1 MDRKC
6 TFQSNKSLNLKK
18 EGKKTHMRDYLLL
31 LITLF
36 FSGFSQIGA
45 KEIHALLTADT
56 ISEVKVATVKDLKHI
71 KKELQTIASATSM
84 NLRAKVLNG
93 SHLTKEV
100 VSKWV
105 EDSNIQ
111 SDDIV
116 FFYFTG
122 HGLRTDKNQTIWPCI
137 YFPPKKEIVDF
148 CEIIDKLTSK
158 RAALCI
164 IIADCC
170 NNFIKAPISFA
181 QKAQFKAKNENHAT
195 VKHMYKQLFTNTQ
208 GVIIA
213 SGSTPGKRSWCTQK
227 GSIFTNAL
235 ISSLKHEL
243 EESDP
248 KWERVL
254 NKAKI
259 ICQNFQKPQFHLY
272 IQQGKGK

>member
-1 MDRKC
+1 
-6 TFQSNKSLNLKK
+6 
-18 EGKKTHMRDYLLL
+18 MRVNLLL
-31 LITLF
+31 LATLF
-36 FSGFSQIGA
+36 LSGFSQMEA
-45 KEIHALLTADT
+45 KQIHALLTADT
-56 ISEVKVATVKDLKHI
+56 ISEVKVASVKDLKHI
-71 KKELQTIASATSM
+71 KKELQSIASATSM
-84 NLRAKVLNG
+84 NLRTKVLNG
-93 SHLTKEV
+93 THLTKEQ
-100 VSKWV
+100 VSHWA
-105 EDSNIQ
+105 DNSNIQ
-111 SDDIV
+111 SDDVV

-122 HGLRTDKNQTIWPCI
+122 HGLRTSKNQTIWPCI

-148 CEIIDKLTSK
+148 CEIIDELTSK

-170 NNFIKAPISFA
+170 NNFVKAPTFLA
-181 QKAQFKAKNENHAT
+181 QKAYLKPKNENHIAS
-195 VKHMYKQLFTNTQ
+195 KHMYKQLFTNTQ

-248 KWERVL
+248 RWERIL
-254 NKAKI
+254 NKTKV

-272 IQQGKGK
+272 IQQGN